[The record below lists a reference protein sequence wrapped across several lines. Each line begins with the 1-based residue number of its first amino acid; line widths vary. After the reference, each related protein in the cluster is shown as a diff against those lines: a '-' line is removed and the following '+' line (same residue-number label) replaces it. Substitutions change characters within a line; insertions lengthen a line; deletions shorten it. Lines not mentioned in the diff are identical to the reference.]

1 MHRCAGNLYGFPM
14 HNSKKK
20 HQLLYDHASRSR
32 SRRFQ
37 MSGQKQEKTQREKFE
52 EAARQLKTDD
62 SEEHFDQI
70 VKKIAK
76 APLPKDEKPRDEER

>member
-1 MHRCAGNLYGFPM
+1 
-14 HNSKKK
+14 
-20 HQLLYDHASRSR
+20 
-32 SRRFQ
+32 